1 MQVAFLAGSGN
12 TRGYLH
18 DPAFIYRCE
27 NLAHALRARGITAE
41 LGHSLAWR
49 ASRAPDCV
57 VVHRPRVSFAL
68 WRLVRRLRA
77 QRVRLVA
84 DVDDLVFDES
94 KAAFSPAVL
103 NGRVPLW
110 LQRRRFREHRGALRW
125 FDHLT
130 TSTET
135 LAEHL
140 HRCCPGKPVTV
151 LHNAVHWHWRH
162 TAQPTDGVRRV
173 TGVITYLPGTRSHD
187 RDFALVR
194 EPLSRFL
201 RTHPEVRLRVTG
213 PVEFR
218 LDVPAAQVT
227 RGPRDRFAGYERQ
240 FQDAW
245 VNLAPLEDTPFNAC
259 KSALKAL
266 EAGYWGVPTICSPN
280 PDYARFAAAGAL
292 VAANP
297 EDWLVRLEQLLD
309 EPHYRRTVDGLRART
324 LALADVERTAADFV
338 EHLLGPGSP

>member
-1 MQVAFLAGSGN
+1 VQLAFLAGSGN
-12 TRGYLH
+12 TRAYLH

-27 NLAHALRARGITAE
+27 NLAHALRARGITVE

-68 WRLVRRLRA
+68 WRLVRRLRS
-77 QRVRLVA
+77 QQVRLVA

-94 KAAFSPAVL
+94 SAAFSPAVL

-125 FDHLT
+125 FDQIT

-135 LAEHL
+135 LARYLRE
-140 HRCCPGKPVTV
+140 CCPGKPVTV
-151 LHNAVHWHWRH
+151 LHNAVHWHWRRA
-162 TAQPTDGVRRV
+162 AQLADERQRV
-173 TGVITYLPGTRSHD
+173 PGLITYLPGTRSHD
-187 RDFALVR
+187 RDFALIR

-201 RTHPEVRLRVTG
+201 RTHPDVRLRVTG

-218 LDVPAAQVT
+218 LDAPAAQVVH
-227 RGPRDRFAGYERQ
+227 GPRVPFAGYEHQ
-240 FQDAW
+240 FQEAW

-280 PDYARFAAAGAL
+280 PDYARFATAGAL
-292 VAANP
+292 IACTP
-297 EDWLVRLEQLLD
+297 EDWLARLEQLLD
-309 EPHYRRTVDGLRART
+309 ADYYRFKVDDLRGRT
-324 LALADVERTAADFV
+324 LAMANVEHAAADFV
-338 EHLLGPGSP
+338 EHVLGPGAA